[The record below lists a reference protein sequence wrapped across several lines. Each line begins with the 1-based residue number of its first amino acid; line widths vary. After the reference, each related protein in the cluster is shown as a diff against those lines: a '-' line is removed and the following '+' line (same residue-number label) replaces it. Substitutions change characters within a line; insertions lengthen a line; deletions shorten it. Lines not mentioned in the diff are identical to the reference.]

1 MVGAAGIDG
10 KLAPQHKI
18 MVGALAVVMPG
29 NLLAIS
35 QREDTNLNVRAY
47 GDGFHVLHLIVRHA
61 SRPKSPLAPMP
72 RRNLLPVPPQPYS
85 IAAGAV
91 RHPQSRA
98 LGRLSASTSE
108 TIPDVAAR
116 ARGGADYPTSVLRTR
131 AVAPSAAVRSNY
143 STHPPM
149 AAQRPS
155 CSRT

>member
-1 MVGAAGIDG
+1 MVGAAGLDG

-85 IAAGAV
+85 IAAGAG
-91 RHPQSRA
+91 RHPP
-98 LGRLSASTSE
+98 STGF
-108 TIPDVAAR
+108 
-116 ARGGADYPTSVLRTR
+116 GG
-131 AVAPSAAVRSNY
+131 PSAFP
-143 STHPPM
+143 T
-149 AAQRPS
+149 
-155 CSRT
+155 RTTSPVGAPGGGGGRVSPH

>member
-85 IAAGAV
+85 IAAGRRGAPPATAF
-91 RHPQSRA
+91 RGASRLDHHYITPWGRPGGCGGA
-98 LGRLSASTSE
+98 LSTTRLSES
-108 TIPDVAAR
+108 DVR
-116 ARGGADYPTSVLRTR
+116 R
-131 AVAPSAAVRSNY
+131 
-143 STHPPM
+143 
-149 AAQRPS
+149 
-155 CSRT
+155 

>member
-85 IAAGAV
+85 IAAGAG
-91 RHPQSRA
+91 RHPHA
-98 LGRLSASTSE
+98 KGLGRLSAFTSQAN
-108 TIPDVAAR
+108 PYVAA
-116 ARGGADYPTSVLRTR
+116 AALGGGGYSPPPLR
-131 AVAPSAAVRSNY
+131 
-143 STHPPM
+143 
-149 AAQRPS
+149 
-155 CSRT
+155 

>member
-1 MVGAAGIDG
+1 MVGAAGLDG

-85 IAAGAV
+85 IAADGAGAP
-91 RHPQSRA
+91 HSRA
-98 LGRLSASTSE
+98 RWRASA
-108 TIPDVAAR
+108 
-116 ARGGADYPTSVLRTR
+116 LR
-131 AVAPSAAVRSNY
+131 
-143 STHPPM
+143 
-149 AAQRPS
+149 
-155 CSRT
+155 

>member
-1 MVGAAGIDG
+1 MVGAAGLDG

-85 IAAGAV
+85 IAAVAA
-91 RHPQSRA
+91 RRPQPKGF
-98 LGRLSASTSE
+98 GRLSTFPTKIIHHMGE
-108 TIPDVAAR
+108 PGHVAAGNLPLSFCR
-116 ARGGADYPTSVLRTR
+116 LSGRHR
-131 AVAPSAAVRSNY
+131 
-143 STHPPM
+143 
-149 AAQRPS
+149 
-155 CSRT
+155 